1 MSQSAH
7 HPPVELLERQVQGLT
22 TLLALQ
28 EEARKAESL
37 AQLGFVV
44 VNETLRLVYYAQA
57 VFWRWSASGKVTIAA
72 VSGAPRFDANAPQM
86 VWYQKVIDRIQQT
99 DGFNHSQE
107 LPWDRLPK
115 EWAAEGE
122 SWVHASG
129 LWLPLKHPRTGAVL
143 GGLWLTRDRAWEE
156 GERILLEHLLQGYGE
171 SVALWQGKRYSG
183 RLVLKRLREGLWLLL
198 VALALLATFLIDVRQ
213 TVLAPARVAAVQ
225 PSLVTAPM
233 DGMVAQFFIEP
244 HAVVKKGA
252 LLFALDAT
260 ELKSRHQLAQEELAL
275 AETQLRKVG
284 QLAFSD
290 KEHIAEIATNKN
302 LVREASAKVAYASE
316 LLERAQIH
324 AHVDGIAV
332 FSDPYAWLGRPVR
345 LGEKVLEIAAPEHVE
360 MAMELPAAE
369 AMPFVLGSEVVLYL
383 DSDPLSPLVG
393 RLRFAAY
400 EATPSA
406 EGKLVYLLKADLAA
420 DQPLPRLGL
429 KGTAKVYG
437 PEVSLFHALFHR
449 PLAALRRLAVL

>member
-1 MSQSAH
+1 MTQSVQ

-22 TLLALQ
+22 TLLTLQ

-44 VNETLRLVYYAQA
+44 VNETLRLVFYAQA
-57 VFWRWSASGKVTIAA
+57 IFWRWSASGKVTIAA
-72 VSGAPRFDANAPQM
+72 VSGVPRFDANAPQM
-86 VWYQKVIDRIQQT
+86 VWYQKAIDQVHQAP
-99 DGFNHSQE
+99 GFDQIQE
-107 LPWDRLPK
+107 LPLDRLPK
-115 EWAAEGE
+115 ELAVEGE
-122 SWVHASG
+122 SWIHASG
-129 LWLPLKHPRTGAVL
+129 LWLPLKHPRTGDVL

-183 RLVLKRLREGLWLLL
+183 RQVLKKLREGLWLLL
-198 VALALLATFLIDVRQ
+198 VLVVLLAMFAIDVRQ
-213 TVLAPARVAAVQ
+213 SVLAPARVAAVN

-244 HAVVKKGA
+244 HAAVKKGA
-252 LLFALDAT
+252 LLFALDVT

-290 KEHIAEIATNKN
+290 KEHMAEIATNKN
-302 LVREASAKVAYASE
+302 LVREASAKVAYAAE
-316 LLERAQIH
+316 LLERAWIH
-324 AHVDGIAV
+324 AAVDGIAV

-369 AMPFVLGSEVVLYL
+369 AMPLAMGSEVALYL
-383 DSDPLSPLVG
+383 DSDPLRPLAG

-406 EGKLVYLLKADLAA
+406 EGKLVYQLKAELANGH
-420 DQPLPRLGL
+420 PLPRLGL
-429 KGTAKVYG
+429 KGTAKIYG

-449 PLAALRRLAVL
+449 PLAALRRMAVL